1 MDATVG
7 GSVSVETSSFQ
18 PSALGEAAP
27 VLVVSRYRVE
37 GDRGLWLEQMRG
49 ALSVLGES
57 VGFLRGQIAQAT
69 DDPELMVVSTSW
81 ANVGAYRKA
90 LSRFEVKAQVIPL
103 LSLAI
108 DEPSAFEA
116 VVVVDGAGEQLF
128 ASGLAADHGEVSLG
142 SAAAASV
149 ASINGS
155 IGGGQR

>member
-1 MDATVG
+1 MDSGLVG
-7 GSVSVETSSFQ
+7 FE

-37 GDRGLWLEQMRG
+37 TERAAWLAQMRA
-49 ALSVLGES
+49 ALGVLGES
-57 VGFLRGQIAQAT
+57 SGFLRGQIAQAT
-69 DDPELMVVSTSW
+69 DDPDLMVVSTSW

-116 VVVVDGAGEQLF
+116 VVVLDDSGEQLF
-128 ASGLAADHGEVSLG
+128 ASGLAADHGDVSLG

-149 ASINGS
+149 ESITGVE
-155 IGGGQR
+155 R

>member
-1 MDATVG
+1 MDAR
-7 GSVSVETSSFQ
+7 SFDLSSFE
-18 PSALGEAAP
+18 PSALSEAPP

-37 GDRGLWLEQMRG
+37 SDRSEWLARMRT
-49 ALSVLGES
+49 ALGVLGES
-57 VGFLRGQIAQAT
+57 AGFLRGQIAQAT
-69 DDPELMVVSTSW
+69 DDPNLMVVSTSW

-103 LSLAI
+103 LSSAI

-116 VVVVDGAGEQLF
+116 VVVLDDSGEQLF

-149 ASINGS
+149 ESITGVE
-155 IGGGQR
+155 Q